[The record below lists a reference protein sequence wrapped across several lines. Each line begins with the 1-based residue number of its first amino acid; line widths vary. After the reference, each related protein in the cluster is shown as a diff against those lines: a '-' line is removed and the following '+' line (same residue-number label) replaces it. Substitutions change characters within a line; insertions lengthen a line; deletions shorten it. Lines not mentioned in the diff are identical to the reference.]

1 MDKNLLGG
9 STVLMLLSLLSE
21 GDRYGYDIIREL
33 AARSENVFQMREGS
47 LYPVLH
53 RMEAQGWVKA
63 HEKEAENGKKRRYY
77 RITSSGKKQLTAEW
91 QQWEE
96 FTSSVEKVIG
106 GGARAFA

>member
-53 RMEAQGWVKA
+53 RMEAQGWVTA
-63 HEKEAENGKKRRYY
+63 YEQAAENGKKRRYY
-77 RITSSGKKQLTAEW
+77 RITSAGKKQLTAERR
-91 QQWEE
+91 QWEE
-96 FTSSVEKVIG
+96 FTGSVEKVIG

>member
-53 RMEAQGWVKA
+53 RMAYEKA
-63 HEKEAENGKKRRYY
+63 AENGKKRRYY
-77 RITSSGKKQLTAEW
+77 RITSAGKKQLTAERR
-91 QQWEE
+91 QWEE
-96 FTSSVEKVIG
+96 FTGSVEKVIG

>member
-53 RMEAQGWVKA
+53 GWRPRLGEGLRK
-63 HEKEAENGKKRRYY
+63 
-77 RITSSGKKQLTAEW
+77 
-91 QQWEE
+91 
-96 FTSSVEKVIG
+96 G
-106 GGARAFA
+106 GGKRQKAALLPHNLCWQKAAHRRAAAVGGVHQFGGKGDRG

>member
-63 HEKEAENGKKRRYY
+63 YEKEAENGKKRRYY
-77 RITSSGKKQLTAEW
+77 RITSSGKKQLTAER

-96 FTSSVEKVIG
+96 FTGSVEKVIG
-106 GGARAFA
+106 GDARAFA

>member
-21 GDRYGYDIIREL
+21 GDRYGYDIIRER
-33 AARSENVFQMREGS
+33 AARSDNVFQMREGS

-53 RMEAQGWVKA
+53 RREAHGWVKA
-63 HEKEAENGKKRRYY
+63 YEKAAENGKKRRDY
-77 RITSSGKKQLTAEW
+77 RITNASKKQLTAERR
-91 QQWEE
+91 QWEE
-96 FTSSVEKVIG
+96 FTGSVEKVIG

>member
-53 RMEAQGWVKA
+53 RMEGAGLVKSYR
-63 HEKEAENGKKRRYY
+63 KEAENGKSRKYYSITAGGIKR
-77 RITSSGKKQLTAEW
+77 LAEEKRQW
-91 QQWEE
+91 QE
-96 FTSSVEKVIG
+96 FTTAVNKVVG
-106 GGARAFA
+106 GESYALY